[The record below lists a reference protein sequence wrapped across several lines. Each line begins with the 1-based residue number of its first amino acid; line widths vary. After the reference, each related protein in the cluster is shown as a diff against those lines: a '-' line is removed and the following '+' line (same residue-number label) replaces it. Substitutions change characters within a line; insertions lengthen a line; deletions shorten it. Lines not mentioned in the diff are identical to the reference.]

1 MSADSMGTGSPTNTG
16 SSMMPHRLSPDAL
29 TRHWRGLIPLLES
42 MAFQVTDW
50 DGHTLTTRAPLER
63 NRNDKQTGFAGSI
76 AALASVTGWGLATLV
91 AQKADKP
98 FQVAIRD
105 SQQSYNRPVEGDL
118 LARVSI
124 TAGERH
130 RFAEELRLRG
140 KARLNLIV
148 IVGTEKVAE
157 CARLNGTYVAWQ
169 VPAEET
175 ETHA

>member
-1 MSADSMGTGSPTNTG
+1 MSTDSPQSTDGS
-16 SSMMPHRLSPDAL
+16 MIAHRLSPDAL
-29 TRHWRGLIPLLES
+29 TSHWRSLIPLLEA
-42 MAFQVTDW
+42 MAFQVIDW
-50 DGHTLTTRAPLER
+50 DGHTLTTQAPLER

-105 SQQSYNRPVEGDL
+105 SQQSYSRPVEGDL

-140 KARLNLIV
+140 KARLNLTV

-157 CARLNGTYVAWQ
+157 CARLKGTYVAWQ
-169 VPAEET
+169 VSDEET